1 LSLKYLVGFV
11 FSSFFIM
18 FTAIAAENTQHNFQK
33 DISIS
38 NQECTSC
45 HQQPENDWQQSD
57 HAKSMAVSDKNSVL
71 ANFGNVDVEHYGQ
84 KAHFLLKITA
94 IK

>member
-1 LSLKYLVGFV
+1 
-11 FSSFFIM
+11 M